1 MVKRLFDI
9 VFSLVGLL
17 LSGWLIA
24 LFYLV
29 VKCTSA
35 GNGFFL
41 QERIGRYGI
50 TFTIYKLRSM
60 ADGAQG
66 MYVTLPGRFLRRSKI
81 DELPQLY
88 NILKGDM
95 SFVGPRPDISGYYD
109 ALTGEDRCLLQL
121 RPGLTG
127 PASIK
132 YANEEE
138 MLAASKDSV
147 YLNDKVIFP
156 DKVRL
161 NLIYYKKQSLWL
173 DVKLLVCTLLRK
185 LPKEFQ
191 DK

>member
-1 MVKRLFDI
+1 
-9 VFSLVGLL
+9 
-17 LSGWLIA
+17 
-24 LFYLV
+24 
-29 VKCTSA
+29 
-35 GNGFFL
+35 
-41 QERIGRYGI
+41 
-50 TFTIYKLRSM
+50 M
-60 ADGAQG
+60 ADTPSGKQ
-66 MYVTLPGRFLRRSKI
+66 VTGVGGFLRRSKI
-81 DELPQLY
+81 DELPQLL

-95 SFVGPRPDISGYYD
+95 SFVGPRPDVPGYYD
-109 ALTGEDRCLLQL
+109 VLTGQDRCLLQL

-138 MLAASKDSV
+138 LLAMSKDSV